1 MLLKEIIETK
11 SQEQVFHNNIGAF
24 HITEKRNIYNSLRKK
39 YYDMALAASE
49 TFLGMWEQYP
59 DTDSEVDIMD
69 DLYKSLGPIFIEIRN
84 DLMSMEIYDIDIGAI
99 QGYASQ
105 ERALQP
111 FEEIHEKLIATFAQ
125 LQSQV
130 DAEKNRREYNKDT
143 RGRWTG
149 TTINGT
155 LKDDIALQL
164 DMEARNIATG
174 ALYSAFNAIMDS
186 RDQAKAEKMVTSILR
201 SETTKKQVLTGVSA
215 SAYNLHHVLIHIL
228 TQRKGLD
235 ICTIPSDEEI
245 QRAERLLNNLD
256 SSALGET
263 EKKQL
268 FTEIFGLN
276 PYSKR
281 LYMEM
286 ILSGF
291 EAASTI
297 TEIADLCGVDLKA
310 EKERQVTVYLQ
321 KIIGSTE
328 EEAMAAQNRLLQY
341 CQDIDL
347 EPSEEMEAR
356 TVLRAALEKF
366 DIEYRTVDGTLF
378 DTREE
383 ANIAKKEY
391 PEIQKFMEEV
401 LPPEKDSTLEYEERL
416 LGLKEE
422 FRKRFSSKLADKY
435 LETFDKYLEDFDRIF
450 CTISIFQV
458 GTREEAAR
466 AKALRFIKTHDLST
480 GEKRAEA
487 LSRLRDYLPKVG
499 LTEAQA
505 TEALDYLQK
514 KETGNSTMDKISS
527 SLGRFFKK

>member
-1 MLLKEIIETK
+1 MLLK
-11 SQEQVFHNNIGAF
+11 S
-24 HITEKRNIYNSLRKK
+24 
-39 YYDMALAASE
+39 
-49 TFLGMWEQYP
+49 
-59 DTDSEVDIMD
+59 
-69 DLYKSLGPIFIEIRN
+69 
-84 DLMSMEIYDIDIGAI
+84 
-99 QGYASQ
+99 
-105 ERALQP
+105 
-111 FEEIHEKLIATFAQ
+111 KL
-125 LQSQV
+125 
-130 DAEKNRREYNKDT
+130 
-143 RGRWTG
+143 
-149 TTINGT
+149 
-155 LKDDIALQL
+155 
-164 DMEARNIATG
+164 
-174 ALYSAFNAIMDS
+174 
-186 RDQAKAEKMVTSILR
+186 
-201 SETTKKQVLTGVSA
+201 
-215 SAYNLHHVLIHIL
+215 
-228 TQRKGLD
+228 QRKGLD

-256 SSALGET
+256 SSALGEA

-276 PYSKR
+276 PYSER

-297 TEIADLCGVDLKA
+297 TEISDLCGVDLKA
-310 EKERQVTVYLQ
+310 EKERQATVYLQ

-328 EEAMAAQNRLLQY
+328 EEAMAAQNRSLQY
-341 CQDIDL
+341 YQDIDL

-356 TVLRAALEKF
+356 TILRATLEKL

-383 ANIAKKEY
+383 ANIVKKEY
-391 PEIQKFMEEV
+391 PEIKKFMEEV

-435 LETFDKYLEDFDRIF
+435 LETFDKYLEDFDQIF

-466 AKALRFIKTHDLST
+466 AKALRFIKTQDLST

-487 LSRLRDYLPKVG
+487 LSRLRDHLPKVG